1 MRSTSFCRGILLLSG
16 FRTVGSAKIKRLS
29 TVNGP
34 LSSYFASPI
43 ACKSKY
49 DATTVDK
56 IIKYMR
62 GNAPPVETEPCFGI
76 DSSISKT
83 GLCLGDLTLQFQA
96 CSTLKY
102 KNQGVSSGSLLKI
115 IMLYPLML
123 TPFHSATYPAILH
136 RSPSPHSRVVELRPH
151 SADHSPHMRPYGEYS
166 DIGVIVSD
174 LQ

>member
-1 MRSTSFCRGILLLSG
+1 MNLPVSQDSNFLLNSAAAGHKYAEKLSRVDEFEFTADAQNCLRRLSYMRSTSFCRGILLLSG

-83 GLCLGDLTLQFQA
+83 GLCLGDLTLQF
-96 CSTLKY
+96 
-102 KNQGVSSGSLLKI
+102 
-115 IMLYPLML
+115 
-123 TPFHSATYPAILH
+123 
-136 RSPSPHSRVVELRPH
+136 
-151 SADHSPHMRPYGEYS
+151 
-166 DIGVIVSD
+166 
-174 LQ
+174 